1 MFNPWRMCE
10 GYGSHCVVCVC
21 VCVTT
26 LAATYIMYLIY
37 KSQVRYYKVP
47 NGVSNVC
54 IVWISLKMLCS
65 PVLASFAFSRCLHYE
80 FSIYRMNVGDS
91 DGFFSRRLVCRSS
104 DRSYNSTGSSLIIAN
119 CQQCF
124 LPFFLL

>member
-65 PVLASFAFSRCLHYE
+65 PVLASFAYKRCLP
-80 FSIYRMNVGDS
+80 
-91 DGFFSRRLVCRSS
+91 
-104 DRSYNSTGSSLIIAN
+104 
-119 CQQCF
+119 CF
-124 LPFFLL
+124 LMRPQWTTVGPLHSRYVCTFSDSSYKTNADKSSVKY